1 METGI
6 SNIRGDDGF
15 DILKPGAPTVIRSLV
30 KKHLKQEDQRLSN
43 IKKTVILSE
52 LKELKMLNNEKLV
65 SPQRTIRAF
74 EMLLDDNLFKSSEL
88 LSIVTEFFNKTLEDE
103 DLNGRLV
110 VKNKIKELGDLSR
123 GVVRGFD
130 DELEEVVEKTTRRLI
145 AFNGNSESG
154 YVVINSKSSS
164 QLIFNPATYKDSDGV
179 EKEFGVKDLKITQVM
194 RLLNTTIGN
203 PEFKDEEFITSSKE
217 LFNALSSNSEPGNL
231 VNLEGRTSKSLFD
244 EMIEIE
250 KGNQRDLSIHFS
262 AILKMSGL
270 TLEEFSS
277 YKETLEETKVEDKN
291 NLEETKVEG
300 KKNLEE
306 PKPKDKKKKL
316 AVLASIAGLSRDR

>member
-1 METGI
+1 
-6 SNIRGDDGF
+6 
-15 DILKPGAPTVIRSLV
+15 
-30 KKHLKQEDQRLSN
+30 
-43 IKKTVILSE
+43 
-52 LKELKMLNNEKLV
+52 
-65 SPQRTIRAF
+65 
-74 EMLLDDNLFKSSEL
+74 
-88 LSIVTEFFNKTLEDE
+88 
-103 DLNGRLV
+103 
-110 VKNKIKELGDLSR
+110 
-123 GVVRGFD
+123 
-130 DELEEVVEKTTRRLI
+130 
-145 AFNGNSESG
+145 
-154 YVVINSKSSS
+154 
-164 QLIFNPATYKDSDGV
+164 LIFNPATYKDSDGV

-231 VNLEGRTSKSLFD
+231 VKIDGRTSKSLFD

-277 YKETLEETKVEDKN
+277 YKETP
-291 NLEETKVEG
+291 EETKVEG